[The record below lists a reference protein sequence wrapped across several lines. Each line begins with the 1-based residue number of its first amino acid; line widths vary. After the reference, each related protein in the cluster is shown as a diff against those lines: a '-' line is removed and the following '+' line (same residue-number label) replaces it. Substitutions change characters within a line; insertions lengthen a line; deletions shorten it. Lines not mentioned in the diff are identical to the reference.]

1 MDGTRRYVGDSV
13 AGIETRPP
21 FLYLTQSVVGDKAL
35 GKTYRAKNFYSA
47 RSLSGVLPLLSM
59 PSKIR
64 QLAGSDPPGTG
75 STTVISLGICSYE
88 FHGIS
93 CGVERSFDGIH
104 PLAGRRNYL
113 KLLLEAAVLKPRRVF
128 FDRLGPTKSLMKLDV

>member
-1 MDGTRRYVGDSV
+1 MAATNGNG
-13 AGIETRPP
+13 
-21 FLYLTQSVVGDKAL
+21 
-35 GKTYRAKNFYSA
+35 
-47 RSLSGVLPLLSM
+47 
-59 PSKIR
+59 PSTAN
-64 QLAGSDPPGTG
+64 QY
-75 STTVISLGICSYE
+75 ISLFLSR